1 MREGDLSLFTSSLQ
15 HALKTLNTRWHD
27 AEDSWQDNVARHF
40 GEEYIDPVPPQMNIT
55 LKALNRLASVLARA
69 REECS

>member
-15 HALKTLNTRWHD
+15 YAMKSLNTRWND
-27 AEDSWQDNVARHF
+27 AQDSWQDNVARKF
-40 GEEYIDPVPPQMNIT
+40 GEEYIDPIAPQMNVT
-55 LKALNRLASVLARA
+55 LKAINRLAAILARA